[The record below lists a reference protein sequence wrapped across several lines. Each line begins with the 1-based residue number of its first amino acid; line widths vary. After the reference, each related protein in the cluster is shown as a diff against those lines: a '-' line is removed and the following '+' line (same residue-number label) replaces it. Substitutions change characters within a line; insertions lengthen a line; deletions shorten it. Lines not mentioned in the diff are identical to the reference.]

1 MSEQQPSPD
10 ELPDELAA
18 AVEENPEAFA
28 TFVRNLDTVN
38 ELLEVADLGT
48 AAMDDEMVRSLADT
62 GATLGESADAVA
74 TDGTVELATAV
85 GQNGETLGDAIEALA
100 RLQRSGALDDVV
112 ELAELASLATAAL
125 DDEMVR
131 SLAGTGGSL
140 GELADTAANDN
151 TRSALQVVLGALG
164 DADASGPVDVY
175 DVWSG
180 IRDGEFLAG
189 VRYALAIV
197 RSLGRAVKNR

>member
-10 ELPDELAA
+10 ELPDELTAA
-18 AVEENPEAFA
+18 IEENPEAFA

-48 AAMDDEMVRSLADT
+48 AAMDDEMVRSLA
-62 GATLGESADAVA
+62 A
-74 TDGTVELATAV
+74 
-85 GQNGETLGDAIEALA
+85 
-100 RLQRSGALDDVV
+100 
-112 ELAELASLATAAL
+112 
-125 DDEMVR
+125 
-131 SLAGTGGSL
+131 TGGSL
-140 GELADTAANDN
+140 GELADTAANDD

-164 DADASGPVDVY
+164 DADASGPVDRY
-175 DVWSG
+175 DLWTG

-197 RSLGRAVKNR
+197 QSLGRAVKSR